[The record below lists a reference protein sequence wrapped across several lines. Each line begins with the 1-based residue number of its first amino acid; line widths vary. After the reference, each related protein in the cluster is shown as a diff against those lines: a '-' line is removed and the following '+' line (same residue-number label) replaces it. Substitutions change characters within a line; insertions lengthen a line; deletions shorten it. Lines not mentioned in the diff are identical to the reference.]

1 MRMTRLRVL
10 EAAALAS
17 VLVAALVVSGVA
29 CGQDEEPEDGIGV
42 IVTIPPLGDFVS
54 KVGGEKVRVTVMVPA
69 GASPHTYNPTPSQMT
84 SVANADMYAK
94 VGSGVEFE
102 LVWMDRILEQNED
115 MLVVNC
121 AEGVQMMPVNGGGG
135 NGEGN
140 REQRGTDPH
149 IWMSPLNAMR
159 MVENITD
166 GLVQI
171 DPGSRTY
178 FEERRDAYLREL
190 TELDQDIREGL
201 AGVANGA
208 FMAYHDSLGYLAA
221 EYGLTLLVIEAEGK
235 EPKGA
240 GIARSIDLAKE
251 HNIDVIFASPESSPE
266 SAEVIAREIGGR
278 VALADSMA
286 ADYVSNMRAL
296 TAELVLS
303 ME

>member
-1 MRMTRLRVL
+1 MRTTRLRVL

-17 VLVAALVVSGVA
+17 VLVVALVVSGVA
-29 CGQDEEPEDGIGV
+29 CGQDEEQEDGIGV

-69 GASPHTYNPTPSQMT
+69 GASPHTYDPTPSQMT

-121 AEGVQMMPVNGGGG
+121 AEGVQLMPVNGGGG
-135 NGEGN
+135 NGEGD
-140 REQRGTDPH
+140 RGQSGTDPH

-171 DPGSRTY
+171 DPDSRAY
-178 FEERRDAYLREL
+178 FEERRDAYLQEL
-190 TELDQDIREGL
+190 TELDQDIREDL
-201 AGVANGA
+201 AGVANRA

-221 EYGLTLLVIEAEGK
+221 EYELTMLVIEAEGK

-251 HNIDVIFASPESSPE
+251 HDIDVIFASPGSSPG

-278 VALADSMA
+278 VALADSLA
-286 ADYVSNMRAL
+286 ADYVSNMRDL
-296 TAELVLS
+296 TAELILS

>member
-1 MRMTRLRVL
+1 MRTTGLRAL
-10 EAAALAS
+10 KAIALAS
-17 VLVAALVVSGVA
+17 GLVAALVVSGVA
-29 CGQDEEPEDGIGV
+29 CGQDEEQEDGIGV

-69 GASPHTYNPTPSQMT
+69 GASPHSYDPTPSQMT
-84 SVANADMYAK
+84 RVANADLYAK

-115 MLVVNC
+115 MLVVNS
-121 AEGVQMMPVNGGGG
+121 AEGVQLMPVNGGGG
-135 NGEGN
+135 NGDGD
-140 REQRGTDPH
+140 RGRSGTDPH

-166 GLVQI
+166 GLTQI

-201 AGVANGA
+201 AGVANHA

-221 EYGLTLLVIEAEGK
+221 EYGLTMLVIEAEGK

-251 HNIDVIFASPESSPE
+251 HDIDVIFASPGSSPE
-266 SAEVIAREIGGR
+266 SAGVIAREIGGR
-278 VALADSMA
+278 VALADSLA
-286 ADYVSNMRAL
+286 ADYVSNMRDL